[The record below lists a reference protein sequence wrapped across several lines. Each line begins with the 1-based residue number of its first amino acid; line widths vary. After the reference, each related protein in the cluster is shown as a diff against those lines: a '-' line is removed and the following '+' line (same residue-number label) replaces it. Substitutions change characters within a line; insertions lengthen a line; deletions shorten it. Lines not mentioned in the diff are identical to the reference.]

1 MVPVLVIVMAAPKA
15 LELCGVIVYVTLQEV
30 PVGVPA
36 EVTASMMVVVAVSV
50 PEVPV
55 MVTAEDPTAAVLL
68 AANITTL
75 VPVAGF
81 VPNMAV
87 TPLGRADE
95 ARVTAPV
102 KLPASATAIVSVA
115 LEPCATDTDAA
126 DGASVKLGAA
136 VTANVTVVDAVSV
149 PDVPVI
155 VAVEVPVAA
164 LLAVNVTTLLPVT
177 GLVPNAAVTPL
188 GKPDAA
194 SVTVPVKPFK
204 SVTVIVSVALEPG
217 VTETVAAEAVS
228 LKLDAAVTVS
238 AIVVDAV
245 SVPDVPVMVTV
256 DVPAAAVLLA
266 VSVSTLLPVAGL
278 VPNVAVTPAGSPD
291 AARVTLLL
299 NGLTSAIAIVSVPLA
314 PGAMDTALAE
324 GESVKLPP
332 PVPPPPAPQVT
343 PFRENEVGTALV
355 ELFHVPLNPTPVT
368 LPPAGMLPL

>member
-1 MVPVLVIVMAAPKA
+1 LVIVIAAPKA
-15 LELCGVIVYVTLQEV
+15 VELCGVIVYTTLHEV

-36 EVTASMMVVVAVSV
+36 EVTASMMVVDAVSV

-55 MVTAEDPTAAVLL
+55 MVTAEEPVAAELL
-68 AANITTL
+68 AENVTML
-75 VPVAGF
+75 LPVTGLA
-81 VPNMAV
+81 PNAAV
-87 TPLGRADE
+87 TPLGRLEVAS
-95 ARVTAPV
+95 VTVPV
-102 KLPASATAIVSVA
+102 KLPISVTVTVSVA
-115 LEPCATDTDAA
+115 LELCPTDNEVAE
-126 DGASVKLGAA
+126 GVSVKLGVA

-155 VAVEVPVAA
+155 VTVAVPDAAA
-164 LLAVNVTTLLPVT
+164 LLAVNVSTLLPVA

-245 SVPDVPVMVTV
+245 SVPEVPVIVTV
-256 DVPAAAVLLA
+256 DVPAVAVLLA

-278 VPNVAVTPAGSPD
+278 VPNVAVTPAGNPD
-291 AARVTLLL
+291 AARVTLPL
-299 NGLTSAIAIVSVPLA
+299 NGLTSVIPIVSVPLA
-314 PGAMDTALAE
+314 PGAIETALAE
-324 GESVKLPP
+324 DESVKLPL
-332 PVPPPPAPQVT
+332 PVPPPPVPQAT
-343 PFRENEVGTALV
+343 PFKANEVGTALV
-355 ELFHVPLNPTPVT
+355 ALFHVPLNPTPVT
-368 LPPAGMLPL
+368 LPPAGILPL